1 MIYNAN
7 RCLVK
12 WPENVGK
19 CFSPTIIY
27 HCETTIFNDVL
38 RSNMIKLYANWHLD
52 VIIIVHHSLLQLLI
66 IISILFM
73 RLLLISYNCNHMSMS
88 YDFFM
93 RLLLISYNC
102 NHMSMSYDFFYGQEL
117 AKQNTLSVCWCKSA
131 PLVTDN
137 LPIGRTIGSIYAI

>member
-88 YDFFM
+88 YDFF
-93 RLLLISYNC
+93 
-102 NHMSMSYDFFYGQEL
+102 YGQEL

-131 PLVTDN
+131 PLVTDTPGNN
-137 LPIGRTIGSIYAI
+137 LPIGRTIGSIYAIYRVSSFPNMVI